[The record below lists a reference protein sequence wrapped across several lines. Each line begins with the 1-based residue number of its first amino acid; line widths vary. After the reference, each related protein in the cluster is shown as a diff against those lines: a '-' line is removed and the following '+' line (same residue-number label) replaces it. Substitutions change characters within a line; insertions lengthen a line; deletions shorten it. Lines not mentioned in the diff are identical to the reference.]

1 MKMASATVSV
11 WRDCGFTEGTLEV
24 PSKTSSLPSSDYT
37 YILPSIPRESLFSQF
52 KVKAPYEDLYDCS
65 YLQMSLDM
73 NNGNDVEVYGWI
85 DDVSCSSDTAGY
97 PVTVVSWHID
107 FWRTYL
113 PRVSVGRGTVLRRPA
128 TGTVPPQDH
137 SFMYRTPTSPQD
149 LYTTSDDDIYWV
161 MVNYTSGENYKVV
174 NTITYPVS
182 VSNPLTSLGI
192 DNSSTDSGE
201 PTGYCPSFNQ
211 TMFGEFDELL
221 QLDPTAIYGAW
232 ISPVPPVSYSK
243 RAYIAT
249 RCFSCD
255 WPVATLGEKK
265 VFRAYSTDS
274 YVCPYDEFYR
284 LVDATTT
291 DTEEFV
297 VTDQDCAPVG
307 TLPWGLH
314 FTSCSVRVVN
324 CDISAYLSIRFKT
337 ATSTYEEAP
346 SLGAE
351 FNIPLKNIPLTSNA
365 YSSYRFSG
373 QEQYDRTQLQIQR
386 EQSLVSSVTGG
397 ADSVLSNVVMSSLGN
412 TTTTKADYSYPLR
425 SLGVNNKYGIEA
437 MEVAPTMSKMVVQQ
451 AASIPV
457 PHVLAAGMGVN
468 LGMAAA
474 NYALGGYFN
483 DKAMD
488 NTISYKKSQTSSMAL
503 PSSGLDW
510 TKFGRALSLISLVW
524 DDYSKE
530 QRASDLELYGARVCE
545 PREDCQSLVDAG
557 GPLRISDAVVTGS
570 VPTPAK
576 DFIRKRFDAGV
587 RMI

>member
-1 MKMASATVSV
+1 MASATVSV

-113 PRVSVGRGTVLRRPA
+113 PRVSVGRGTVLRRP
-128 TGTVPPQDH
+128 VSSDIPPQPY
-137 SFMYRTPTSPQD
+137 SYRWRLPGTASSVYDQTNG
-149 LYTTSDDDIYWV
+149 LYWV
-161 MVNYTSGENYKVV
+161 LVNYTSGGTTKEL
-174 NTITYPVS
+174 NTLCYPVS
-182 VSNPLTSLGI
+182 SITTNQRYSVGTE
-192 DNSSTDSGE
+192 STGAE
-201 PTGYCPSFNQ
+201 CPSFNE
-211 TMFGEFDELL
+211 TLRGAFDELL
-221 QLDPTAIYGAW
+221 GLTPESVFGAW
-232 ISPVPPVSYSK
+232 ISPVPP
-243 RAYIAT
+243 AT
-249 RCFSCD
+249 YTTTGLRFIMPT
-255 WPVATLGEKK
+255 WTLRKLNELT
-265 VFRAYSTDS
+265 VFTTTSS
-274 YVCPYDEFYR
+274 SSPNPYNIFYKNMS
-284 LVDATTT
+284 VKTT
-291 DTEEFV
+291 DTQEFV
-297 VTDQDCAPVG
+297 VTDQDGMPVFS
-307 TLPWGLH
+307 LPWGLQV
-314 FTSCSVRVVN
+314 TRCSVRLFNADVT
-324 CDISAYLSIRFKT
+324 AYLVVSFHT
-337 ATSTYEEAP
+337 ADGGFLDIPASGLQCT
-346 SLGAE
+346 
-351 FNIPLKNIPLTSNA
+351 IPLKSIPLTSNA

-425 SLGVNNKYGIEA
+425 SLGVNNRYGIEA

-488 NTISYKKSQTSSMAL
+488 NTLSYKAKQSSSLLM
-503 PSSGLDW
+503 PSSGTDW
-510 TKFGRALSLISLVW
+510 ISYGRVPSVVPLVW